1 MSFSE
6 SFSDTVETS
15 WQFPRTP
22 RTAGSARSLLREQLA
37 VWRITGDAVDA
48 AELLLSEL
56 VANAIRHANVPGGD
70 ELGVRLAYGDGMLR
84 VEVSDTDSRRP
95 EPRVAGA
102 DDEGGRGLFLVSAL
116 SERWGCDPRRHGAG
130 KTVWVELKTR

>member
-1 MSFSE
+1 M

-37 VWRITGDAVDA
+37 AWRITGDAVDT

-95 EPRVAGA
+95 EPRVAEA

-116 SERWGCDPRRHGAG
+116 SERWGCDPQRHGAG